1 MVSPQIVSQ
10 IEKLIEVDKRH
21 YLHPTTVP
29 SLFQKNGPKI
39 IFQEGKGIRVTDIK
53 GDTYIDGVSMLWN
66 VNLGHGNQELAQAAY
81 DQMSSIAYSSSFYGY
96 TNPNAVRLAEK
107 VVSLAPGDLS
117 AVFFTSGGSESND
130 TAFKLARFYW
140 NLKGRPNKKKIISIT
155 RSYHGATVSAGTATG
170 IDAFHNFAGSR
181 DIDIINARGHVT
193 NCELGDKTDP
203 NYVGCIRDTIEKL
216 GSENIAAVILEPIQG
231 AGGVHVSPD
240 GYLKA
245 VKDLCQAND
254 ILLIADE
261 VICGFGR
268 TGKWFGMDN
277 WNVVPDIM
285 SVAKGITSGYA
296 QLGGVLVNQEI
307 RDTIVEY
314 DQILGHGF
322 TYSGHPT
329 ACAVALKNIEI
340 FERDNLLENV
350 NNMETVLKKGFAY
363 LADKHQH
370 FTKSRAVG
378 LLAGFD
384 LQADRD
390 SDTPFE
396 QSIRAAA
403 FVVEHCFN
411 NKLIL
416 RAADFEEGKNI
427 VAIAPPLIINKE
439 EVEDI
444 ISIVD
449 DALTAFERTL

>member
-1 MVSPQIVSQ
+1 MVSPQTVSQ
-10 IEKLIEVDKRH
+10 IEKLIEADKKH

-39 IFQEGKGIRVTDIK
+39 IFQEGKGILVTDIK

-140 NLKGRPNKKKIISIT
+140 NLKGRPSKKKIISIT

-216 GSENIAAVILEPIQG
+216 GAENIAAVILEPIQG

-350 NNMETVLKKGFAY
+350 NNMEAVLKKGFAY

-370 FTKSRAVG
+370 FTKPRAIG

-439 EVEDI
+439 EVEEI

>member
-1 MVSPQIVSQ
+1 MNTQNTLSQ
-10 IEKLIEVDKRH
+10 IEQLSELDKKY

-29 SLFQKNGPKI
+29 KWFQENGPKI
-39 IFQEGKGIRVTDIK
+39 IFKEGKGIRVTDMK

-81 DQMSSIAYSSSFYGY
+81 EQMKSIAYSSSFYGY
-96 TNPNAVRLAEK
+96 SNPSAVRLAEK
-107 VVSLAPGDLS
+107 VVSIAPGDLS
-117 AVFFTSGGSESND
+117 AIFYTSGGSESND

-140 NLKGRPNKKKIISIT
+140 NLKGQPTKKKIISIT

-170 IDAFHNFAGSR
+170 LEAFHNFAGSR
-181 DIDIINARGHVT
+181 DIDILNAKGHLT
-193 NCELGDKTDP
+193 NCELGDTSDP
-203 NYVGCIRDTIEKL
+203 NYEGCIRDTIEKV
-216 GSENIAAVILEPIQG
+216 GADNVAAVILEPIQG

-245 VKDLCQAND
+245 VKALCEAND

-268 TGKWFGMDN
+268 TGKWFGVEN
-277 WNVVPDIM
+277 WDVVPDIM

-296 QLGGVLVNQEI
+296 QLGGVLVNKEI
-307 RDTIVEY
+307 RDTIVQY

-329 ACAVALKNIEI
+329 ACAVALKNLEI
-340 FERDNLLENV
+340 IERDNLIYNV
-350 NNMETVLKKGFAY
+350 NNMEKVLKKGFDY
-363 LADKHQH
+363 LADKHIH
-370 FTKSRAVG
+370 FTQQRAVG

-390 SDTPFE
+390 TDSPFE

-403 FVVEHCFN
+403 FVVDHCFKN
-411 NKLIL
+411 GLIL
-416 RAADFEEGKNI
+416 RAADFEKGKNI
-427 VAIAPPLIINKE
+427 VAIAPPIIINKE
-439 EVEDI
+439 EVEEI

-449 DALTAFERTL
+449 DALTAFEKTL

>member
-1 MVSPQIVSQ
+1 MTISQ
-10 IEKLIEVDKRH
+10 ALPEIQELIELDKKH

-29 SLFQKNGPKI
+29 KLFQEKGPKI
-39 IFQEGKGIRVTDIK
+39 IFQEGKGIRVTDVK

-66 VNLGHGNQELAQAAY
+66 VNLGHGNQELAKAAY
-81 DQMSSIAYSSSFYGY
+81 DQLSTIAYSSSFYSY
-96 TNPNAVRLAEK
+96 SNPNAVRLAQK
-107 VVSLAPGDLS
+107 VVSVAPGDLS
-117 AVFFTSGGSESND
+117 AIFYTSGGSESND

-140 NLKGRPNKKKIISIT
+140 NLKGRKAKKKIISIT
-155 RSYHGATVSAGTATG
+155 RSYHGATVSAGSATG
-170 IDAFHNFAGSR
+170 IEAFHNFAGSR

-193 NCELGDKTDP
+193 NCELGDKTDS
-203 NYVGCIRDTIEKL
+203 NYEGCIRDTIEKV
-216 GSENIAAVILEPIQG
+216 GAENIAAVIIEPIQG

-245 VKDLCQAND
+245 VKELCKANE

-268 TGKWFGMDN
+268 TGKWFGVDN
-277 WNVVPDIM
+277 WDVVPDIM

-296 QLGGVLVNQEI
+296 QLGGVMVNKEI
-307 RDTIVEY
+307 RDTLNEH

-329 ACAVALKNIEI
+329 ACAVALKNLEI
-340 FERDNLLENV
+340 IERDNLIENAK
-350 NNMETVLKKGFAY
+350 NMELVLKNGFEY
-363 LADKHQH
+363 LANKHKH
-370 FTKSRAVG
+370 FTKPRAIG

-384 LQADRD
+384 LQADPD
-390 SDTPFE
+390 TDTPFE
-396 QSIRAAA
+396 QSIRAAS
-403 FVVEHCFN
+403 FVVEHCFK

-439 EVEDI
+439 EVEEI

-449 DALTAFERTL
+449 DALTAFEKTL

>member
-1 MVSPQIVSQ
+1 MVSPQTVSQ
-10 IEKLIEVDKRH
+10 IEKLIEADKKH

-53 GDTYIDGVSMLWN
+53 GDTFIDGVSMLWN

-96 TNPNAVRLAEK
+96 TNQNAVRLAEK

-140 NLKGRPNKKKIISIT
+140 NLKGRPSKKKIISIT

-370 FTKSRAVG
+370 FTKPRAVG

-390 SDTPFE
+390 TDTPFE

-439 EVEDI
+439 EVEEI

>member
-1 MVSPQIVSQ
+1 MANPQTLSQ
-10 IEKLIEVDKRH
+10 IQELIEIDKKY

-29 SLFQKNGPKI
+29 KQFLEKGPKI
-39 IFQEGKGIRVTDIK
+39 IFQEGKGIRVTDVK

-81 DQMSSIAYSSSFYGY
+81 NQMSTIAYSSSFYSY
-96 TNPNAVRLAEK
+96 SNPNAVRLAEK
-107 VVSLAPGDLS
+107 VVSIAPGDLS
-117 AVFFTSGGSESND
+117 AIFYTSGGSESND

-140 NLKGRPNKKKIISIT
+140 NLKGRPTKKKIISIT

-170 IDAFHNFAGSR
+170 IDAFHSFAGSKDS
-181 DIDIINARGHVT
+181 DILHARGHVT

-203 NYVGCIRDTIEKL
+203 NYEGCIRDTIEKV
-216 GSENIAAVILEPIQG
+216 GAENIAAVILEPVQG

-245 VKDLCQAND
+245 VRDLCTAND
-254 ILLIADE
+254 VLLIADE

-268 TGKWFGMDN
+268 TGKWFGVEN
-277 WNVVPDIM
+277 WDVVPDIM

-296 QLGGVLVNQEI
+296 QLGGVLVNKEI
-307 RDTIVEY
+307 RDTVVEY

-329 ACAVALKNIEI
+329 ACAVALKNLEI
-340 FERDNLLENV
+340 IERDHLVENAK
-350 NNMETVLKKGFAY
+350 NMEQVLKKGFDY
-363 LADKHQH
+363 LSDKHKH
-370 FTKSRAVG
+370 FAKPRAVG

-384 LQADRD
+384 LQADPD
-390 SDTPFE
+390 TDTPFE

-403 FVVEHCFN
+403 FVVEHCFT

-439 EVEDI
+439 EVEEI

-449 DALTAFERTL
+449 DALTAFEKTL